1 MKQRQTYYM
10 TRLPQHLY
18 YLAFTKAILQTTV
31 EILTLLK
38 EKLYFD
44 VTYSPNFL
52 LFEETCELFFEAS
65 IT

>member
-18 YLAFTKAILQTTV
+18 YLAFIKAIRQTTV

-38 EKLYFD
+38 EKLYFV
-44 VTYSPNFL
+44 VTY
-52 LFEETCELFFEAS
+52 CRELFLVTP